1 MENKPIPPSNYLAL
15 SIITTLLCCQVFGII
30 AIIYAAQVNSK
41 YVAGDYAGAERS
53 SRYARNWS
61 FAGIGIGLL
70 TILIVI
76 LFYGIGI
83 FAALASGEFDL

>member
-1 MENKPIPPSNYLAL
+1 MDTKPAPPSNYLAL

-61 FAGIGIGLL
+61 FAGIGVGLL
-70 TILIVI
+70 TVLILILI
-76 LFYGIGI
+76 YGIGI
-83 FAALASGEFDL
+83 FAALASGEFDV